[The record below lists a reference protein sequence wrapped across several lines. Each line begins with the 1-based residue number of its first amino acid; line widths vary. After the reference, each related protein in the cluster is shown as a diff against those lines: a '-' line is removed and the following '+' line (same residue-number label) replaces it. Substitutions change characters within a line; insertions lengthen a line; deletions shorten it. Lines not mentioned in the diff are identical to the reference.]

1 MKSQKSL
8 ARKRLKERNRRKD
21 FLKKKN
27 IRRNNWPTPRFK
39 EEMPV
44 LKPII
49 KEGKFK
55 GYETI
60 GKKTLMRKG
69 TKGVL
74 VAGGGVLPKSKK
86 FKGKKVIKK

>member
-8 ARKRLKERNRRKD
+8 ARKRLKERNRRRD

-39 EEMPV
+39 EEIPI
-44 LKPII
+44 LKSII

-60 GKKTLMRKG
+60 GKKTLMCKG
-69 TKGVL
+69 TKKILITGE
-74 VAGGGVLPKSKK
+74 GVLPKSKK
-86 FKGKKVIKK
+86 FKNKKVIKK